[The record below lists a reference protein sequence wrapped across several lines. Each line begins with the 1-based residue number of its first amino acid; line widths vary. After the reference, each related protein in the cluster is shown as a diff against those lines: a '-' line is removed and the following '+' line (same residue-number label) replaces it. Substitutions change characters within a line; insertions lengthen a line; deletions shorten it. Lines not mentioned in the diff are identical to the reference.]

1 MTKTKTVKK
10 VLALTGAALAAGLL
24 LVGCS
29 AGAAKEGKQKQEITM
44 ATVGTTKPFS
54 YADSDGEL
62 TGFDVELARA
72 IFKDSDKY
80 SLKLEKVEGTAQY
93 PGLDAGKFDMLG
105 NNTSYTEER
114 AEKYLYSLPT
124 ASTPAVLAVDKN
136 SDIKSYDDIAGHK
149 TQVVSGTTTA
159 KQLEDYNATHDNKVT
174 LDYTGENI
182 TKMLHNVNDGK
193 YDFKIFDAP
202 SVKSIIQDQGLDNL
216 KTIEIPSDQVPYIYY
231 IFTKDNTELQE
242 FVNGRI
248 KELYN
253 DGTIAKL
260 AKEFLGGDYAP
271 KKEDIDK

>member
-1 MTKTKTVKK
+1 MKLGKKIALVAGTV
-10 VLALTGAALAAGLL
+10 VAASLL

-29 AGAAKEGKQKQEITM
+29 SGTANSGPQKKEITM
-44 ATVGTTKPFS
+44 ATVGTTNPFS

-62 TGFDVELARA
+62 TGFDIELARE

-80 SLKLEKVEGTAQY
+80 TLKFEKVAGTAQY

-136 SDIKSYDDIAGHK
+136 SDIKSYDDIAGHT

-159 KQLEDYNATHDNKVT
+159 KQLEDYNASHDKKV
-174 LDYTGENI
+174 DFSYTEENI

-202 SVKSIIQDQGLDNL
+202 SVISIIQDQELDNL

-231 IFTKDNTELQE
+231 IFTRDNTELQE
-242 FVNGRI
+242 FVNSRI

-253 DGTIAKL
+253 DGTVAKL

>member
-1 MTKTKTVKK
+1 MKK
-10 VLALTGAALAAGLL
+10 WKKIVAVTGTALAAGLL

-29 AGAAKEGKQKQEITM
+29 SGAAAKKDAPKEITM

-54 YADSDGEL
+54 YADSNGDL

-80 SLKLEKVEGTAQY
+80 TLKLQKVDGTAQY

-136 SDIKSYDDIAGHK
+136 SDIKSIDDIGGHSS
-149 TQVVSGTTTA
+149 QAVSGTTTA
-159 KQLEDYNATHDNKVT
+159 KQLEDYNASHDKQVT
-174 LDYTGENI
+174 IDYTGENI
-182 TKMLHNVNDGK
+182 TKILHNVNDGK

-202 SVKSIIQDQGLDNL
+202 SVKSIIKDQGLDNL
-216 KTIEIPSDQVPYIYY
+216 KTIDIPSDQVPYIYY

-242 FVNGRI
+242 FVNKRI
-248 KELYN
+248 KELYA
-253 DGTIAKL
+253 DGTVAKL

-271 KKEDIDK
+271 KKEDIEK